1 MQDLR
6 KNKRKMINKPMSTR
20 NNNIKEEMGEGLERA
35 YRPKHNNTNDCCNN
49 TCNND
54 CCNNTNDCC
63 NNTCHNDC
71 CSNINDCCNN
81 TCNNDCNH
89 HHDNCKCDHHH
100 DNCKCEPCEAQSDIC
115 IDNPCK
121 ETCCNPITP
130 PRFSTNNS
138 VPVAIE
144 TNRVFDS
151 IVFKTFTDAIAPQ
164 TTYTDSNSLL
174 FDIDVVEV
182 CGPVPR
188 TGPVN
193 VKIDKVCMNFSEIEI
208 ESEDPMLEDFNV
220 ARISPKNNGICENTF
235 EYLVCGEPSPT
246 CCKQG
251 KGQSVAYK
259 QKGLVVTVRD
269 LVLELRGRCGCTEII
284 ALAYPAVRT
293 STGSLN
299 RIGEV
304 QFPYNTLA
312 SSLCLPASGRT
323 VTLRQ
328 EYDVNLSVDCIGKAL
343 LSVVDN
349 SGCECVFDLDI
360 PNGIDVILC
369 LQEVVSIL
377 RSEQMVVLASPTAI
391 QPRVVDTFANV
402 CDFSQC
408 GEKKH
413 GDKDSCN
420 TCNR

>member
-6 KNKRKMINKPMSTR
+6 KSKRRMTNKPMNTI
-20 NNNIKEEMGEGLERA
+20 NNHVTEEMNEELERV
-35 YRPKHNNTNDCCNN
+35 YRPKHNNTNDCCGN
-49 TCNND
+49 TND
-54 CCNNTNDCC
+54 CCSNVNDCCENTNDCC
-63 NNTCHNDC
+63 NNVNDC
-71 CSNINDCCNN
+71 CGNVSDC
-81 TCNNDCNH
+81 CNH
-89 HHDNCKCDHHH
+89 HHNHHH

-121 ETCCNPITP
+121 ETCCTPIAP
-130 PRFSTNNS
+130 QKFSINNS

-151 IVFKTFTDAIAPQ
+151 VVFKTFTDAVAPQ
-164 TTYTDSNSLL
+164 TSYTDGRSLV

-193 VKIDKVCMNFSEIEI
+193 VKIDKVCMNFGEIEI

-220 ARISPKNNGICENTF
+220 VRITPKDNGVCENTF
-235 EYLVCGEPSPT
+235 EYLVCGEPSST

-343 LSVVDN
+343 LSVVD
-349 SGCECVFDLDI
+349 SSDCECFFDLDI

-377 RSEQMVVLASPTAI
+377 RSEQMVVLASTTAI
-391 QPRVVDTFANV
+391 QPREVDTFANV
-402 CDFSQC
+402 CDFNQC
-408 GEKKH
+408 GEKRD
-413 GDKDSCN
+413 GEKDNCN
-420 TCNR
+420 TCQR